1 MISADRID
9 GLLFSS
15 IRLSLYYVTS
25 DIVVISKLFKFSGEK
40 SKKLVTALVSVR
52 LTFIFRH

>member
-25 DIVVISKLFKFSGEK
+25 DIVVISKLLFSGEK
-40 SKKLVTALVSVR
+40 SEKLVTALVSVR